1 MGRKHRH
8 SYLIL
13 IVRNGASTS
22 VKGQLYSDVYDRLPN
37 VLRPFLGTETF
48 RKSNSAQT
56 KKARNMQLYRFHVK
70 IRRWHRLVEVVGW
83 VAVFLAN
90 AIPSAVFNKHT
101 DKEFETYVARFSLRK
116 PRIMQ
121 LIKQHWF
128 DAPDL
133 ISRVGGN

>member
-1 MGRKHRH
+1 MPC
-8 SYLIL
+8 SCLIL
-13 IVRNGASTS
+13 IVSNDLSTS
-22 VKGQLYSDVYDRLPN
+22 VKGQLYNEVYNRLPN

-48 RKSNSAQT
+48 HKSNSAQT
-56 KKARNMQLYRFHVK
+56 RNKQLYRFHVK

-90 AIPSAVFNKHT
+90 AIPSAVFYKQTN
-101 DKEFETYVARFSLRK
+101 KEFETYIASFSLQK
-116 PRIMQ
+116 PRIMR

-133 ISRVGGN
+133 IHHVGGT